1 MAHHSNDILELR
13 YGLNP
18 HQAQALLKAPKA
30 SYPVTV
36 LSGAPSYIN
45 VLDALRGWKLVRELR
60 RRFAA
65 PAAASYKHGNPAGV
79 GLGRGSFDEIYWRM
93 HFLRDWAI
101 SPLAT
106 AYLRARHADRIAS
119 YGDFVAL
126 SDVVDV
132 ETAQALKS
140 MACNGV
146 IAPGYRAEALSILK
160 GKRNGRFLILAIDP
174 CYEPI
179 GPEIRDE
186 FGLILVQDRDTLEV
200 PDPRDAKC
208 VTSDATLE
216 ESTAYAL
223 LLAMIVAK
231 HTQSNAVVIA
241 NADQTVGIGAGQ
253 QSRIAATKIACEK
266 AETYALYDHPKILAL
281 EFQPALNR
289 IEKINVVEQFLE
301 IDRLEREQRSLLYA
315 QILQGLSPLSD
326 HERTRWIRGKR
337 PLCLASDAAI
347 PFRDNIDRAARA
359 GVTHVMQTGGSIRD
373 GEVTSA
379 ADRYGIMMLH
389 SGTRHFQH

>member
-1 MAHHSNDILELR
+1 MR
-13 YGLNP
+13 
-18 HQAQALLKAPKA
+18 
-30 SYPVTV
+30 
-36 LSGAPSYIN
+36 
-45 VLDALRGWKLVRELR
+45 
-60 RRFAA
+60 
-65 PAAASYKHGNPAGV
+65 
-79 GLGRGSFDEIYWRM
+79 
-93 HFLRDWAI
+93 
-101 SPLAT
+101 
-106 AYLRARHADRIAS
+106 
-119 YGDFVAL
+119 
-126 SDVVDV
+126 
-132 ETAQALKS
+132 
-140 MACNGV
+140 
-146 IAPGYRAEALSILK
+146 
-160 GKRNGRFLILAIDP
+160 
-174 CYEPI
+174 
-179 GPEIRDE
+179 
-186 FGLILVQDRDTLEV
+186 
-200 PDPRDAKC
+200 
-208 VTSDATLE
+208 ATLE